1 MYPII
6 QDPLTKAYDVS
17 YVRFSAP
24 DLDMM
29 ETFVRDFGLT
39 VVHRDETCIYSRG
52 LEADP
57 FIHVVHKGPPK
68 FIGFAFQMRS
78 EDDLHTLAEHVPG
91 CSPVR
96 PIGGLEGELGGGSR
110 VHFFDPVG
118 GFLIEA
124 VHGQSA
130 KPLRPQRP
138 ELRFNIG
145 GKVGR
150 AGVLQDTVGNRS
162 PNRGDPG
169 PPEIRRLGHC
179 VVTMPIGP
187 HMQFLEFLHRTFGM
201 LPSDSATISTGIGT
215 HNLPPALTGALQEAG
230 TNIFGQFLRM
240 DRGDEPTDHHSVFV
254 LPLLDP
260 RARPSGSGTLH
271 GQLSHVA
278 FEVQSMDDVFRGH
291 MSLRA
296 KQESGARYN
305 LAWGVGR
312 HVLGSQ
318 VYDYWYDPYGHVHE
332 HMCDGDMIP
341 ASFEHRMHEL
351 LELGPN
357 GANQWGPTV
366 KDSGIRNLDGP
377 QSCPVYETLSE
388 DQKQSLI
395 TRGSAGIEH
404 VLSRL

>member
-1 MYPII
+1 MYSIIDDPI
-6 QDPLTKAYDVS
+6 TKAYDVS

-24 DLDMM
+24 DLDIM
-29 ETFVRDFGLT
+29 ETFLRDFGMI
-39 VVHRDETCIYSRG
+39 VVHRDEHCIYSRG
-52 LEADP
+52 LEAEP

-68 FIGFAFQMRS
+68 FIGFAFKMRS
-78 EDDLHTLAEHVPG
+78 EDDLHALAAQVPG

-96 PIGGLEGELGGGSR
+96 PIRGLEGELGGGSR

-118 GFLIEA
+118 GFLLEA
-124 VHGQSA
+124 VHGQFA
-130 KPLRPQRP
+130 EPLQP
-138 ELRFNIG
+138 ERETLLYNIG
-145 GKVGR
+145 GKVDR
-150 AGVLQDTVGNRS
+150 AGILQDTVGNRA

-187 HMQFLEFLHRTFGM
+187 HLKFLEFLHRTFGM

-215 HNLPPALTGALQEAG
+215 HDLPPQLTDALKACG

-260 RARPSGSGTLH
+260 RARPANDSQIH

-278 FEVQSMDDVFRGH
+278 FEAQSMDDVFRGH

-296 KQESGARYN
+296 KREAGARYN

-332 HMCDGDMIP
+332 HMCDGDMID
-341 ASFEHRMHEL
+341 ASFEHRLHEL

-366 KDSGIRNLDGP
+366 KESGIRNLDGP
-377 QSCPVYETLSE
+377 QSCPVYPTLPE
-388 DQKQSLI
+388 AEQQSLI
-395 TRGSAGIEH
+395 TRGPAGIEH
-404 VLSRL
+404 LLSQL